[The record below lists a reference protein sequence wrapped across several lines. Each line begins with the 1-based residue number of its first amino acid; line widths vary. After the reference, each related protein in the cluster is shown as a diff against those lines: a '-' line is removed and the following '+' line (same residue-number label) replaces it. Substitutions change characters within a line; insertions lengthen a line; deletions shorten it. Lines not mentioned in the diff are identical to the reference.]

1 MRIIVVND
9 PYYIH
14 REKDEDV
21 IKFTPRLP
29 KKVIP
34 FEIDNSKV
42 KGLVYFHTFKPGA
55 EPFDYHIH
63 TVSVTT
69 LAQMLINQYYKED
82 IMEAKKMNEPTLE
95 EKITFCYKI
104 SAMIGEEVECCFED
118 MLPENLEKAYN
129 YCVEREYELR
139 HKGE

>member
-14 REKDEDV
+14 REKEEDV
-21 IKFTPRLP
+21 IKFTPHLP

-69 LAQMLINQYYKED
+69 LAQMLLNQYYKED
-82 IMEAKKMNEPTLE
+82 VMEAKKVNEPTIE
-95 EKITFCYKI
+95 EKINFCYKI
-104 SAMIGEEVECCFED
+104 AAMKGDEVECCFED
-118 MLPENLEKAYN
+118 MLPKNLEKAYN
-129 YCVEREYELR
+129 YYVQWEYNLR
-139 HKGE
+139 HGEE